1 MTTITTLRNKVVTDE
16 PEADD
21 VMVYVG
27 WTGPSDTPGVL
38 RSFATRYMPISEYQA
53 AVEWAVSMADHMAHP
68 LYVVPLSHNDILRTG
83 RWTPY
88 RDFIAGM
95 NDQERGELRR
105 IVVTTAAEVMRDCDD
120 PEIRADMFH
129 VLRQLKVTYE
139 S

>member
-27 WTGPSDTPGVL
+27 WTGPSDKLGVL

-53 AVEWAVSMADHMAHP
+53 AVDWAVGMADQMAHP

-95 NDQERGELRR
+95 TDQERGELRR

>member
-1 MTTITTLRNKVVTDE
+1 MTTITTQRNKVITE
-16 PEADD
+16 APERDD
-21 VMVYVG
+21 VMVEVILFG
-27 WTGPSDTPGVL
+27 EGDTPGSVCGRSL
-38 RSFATRYMPISEYQA
+38 RHLPITAYQEM
-53 AVEWAVSMADHMAHP
+53 VDWAVGMADQMAHP
-68 LYVVPLSHNDILRTG
+68 LYVVPLSHNDIFRTE

-88 RDFIAGM
+88 REFIAGM

-105 IVVTTAAEVMRDCDD
+105 TVVTTCCEVMRDCDD